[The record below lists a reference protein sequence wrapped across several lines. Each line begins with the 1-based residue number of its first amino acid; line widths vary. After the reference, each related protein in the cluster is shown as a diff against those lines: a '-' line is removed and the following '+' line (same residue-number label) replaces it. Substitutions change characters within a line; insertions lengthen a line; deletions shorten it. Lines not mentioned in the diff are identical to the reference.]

1 MSVKTKAKK
10 FHFQILVPQFE
21 TLMKF
26 FGKKMSR
33 IHLVEGDF
41 LAHRTKI
48 FMAMILYV
56 NNFRLWEVCGLN
68 ERLKNEI
75 FCDLNDGVKIVVC
88 TSLCEEKSKFRKIEG
103 NFYLYKVSDS

>member
-1 MSVKTKAKK
+1 
-10 FHFQILVPQFE
+10 
-21 TLMKF
+21 
-26 FGKKMSR
+26 MSR

-41 LAHRTKI
+41 LAHRTEI
-48 FMAMILYV
+48 FTATILYV

-103 NFYLYKVSDS
+103 NFYLYKVSAPKMLHFQPLCS